1 MTLTLEDMSVE
12 EFEAFRGMSVQN
24 YAKQNIKSGTWTEKE
39 AFEKSEQVYEKMILD
54 GRSSSNHYF
63 WSITNEQGER
73 MGWLWLYAMLIRFIR
88 KRKRLSIP
96 LDCMKPFAEKGW
108 LNWRFK
114 RWMKG
119 QESLV
124 RKDLLFMCLRTTRQ
138 PSIFI
143 RRWAM
148 P

>member
-1 MTLTLEDMSVE
+1 MAFTLEDMTEE

-24 YAKQNIKSGTWTEKE
+24 YAKQNITSGTWTEKE
-39 AFEKSEQVYEKMILD
+39 ALEKSEQAYENMVPN
-54 GRSSSNHYF
+54 GRDSSNHYF
-63 WSITNEQGER
+63 WNITNDQGKEWA
-73 MGWLWLYAMLIRFIR
+73 GSGCMLIRFIR

-96 LDCMKPFAEKGW
+96 LDCMKPFAEKDL

-114 RWMKG
+114 RLMKE

-124 RKDLLFMCLRTTRQ
+124 RKGWLYMYLHTTRQ

>member
-1 MTLTLEDMSVE
+1 MALTLEDMTVE

-24 YAKQNIKSGTWTEKE
+24 YAKQNIQSGTWTEKE
-39 AFEKSEQVYEKMILD
+39 AFEKSEQAYEKMIPN
-54 GRSSSNHYF
+54 GRNSSNHFF
-63 WSITNEQGER
+63 WNITNEEGK
-73 MGWLWLYAMLIRFIR
+73 GWAGSGCMLIRFIR

-96 LDCMKPFAEKGW
+96 LDCMKPFAVKGW

-114 RWMKG
+114 VWMKE
-119 QESLV
+119 QESLG
-124 RKDLLFMCLRTTRQ
+124 RKDLLSMCLHITRQ

-143 RRWAM
+143 RRWDM